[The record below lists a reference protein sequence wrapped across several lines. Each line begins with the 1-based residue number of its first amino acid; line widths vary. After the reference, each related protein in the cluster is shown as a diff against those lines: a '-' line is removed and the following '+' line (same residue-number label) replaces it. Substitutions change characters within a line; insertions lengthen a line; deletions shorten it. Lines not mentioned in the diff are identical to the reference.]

1 MSRLDQ
7 ILSAADMRAAAKR
20 RLPRSVFEFIDG
32 GAEDELTLRANRD
45 GFERAQILPRILAD
59 VSQPDLSTTLMGE
72 ALAAP
77 LVIAPMGSCVLARPG
92 ADLAIAR
99 AAAAM
104 GIPYTLS
111 TMSTTRL
118 ETVARAVDGPLWFQ
132 LYVLRD
138 KPFTYGLIDRARA
151 AGYGTLVVTTDLQAA
166 GKRERDLRNGISI
179 PLRPCLRH
187 LWEGITHPRWAWGV
201 LRGGAPQFENVR
213 GLLGDSDAG
222 LTVAYRVARNLDAA
236 FSWHDLARIRDYWP
250 GKLVVKGFLHPDD
263 ALRLAD
269 MGVDGLWLSNH
280 GGRQLDGS
288 ASSINALPLVKAAF
302 KGRPSPVLMLDSGVR
317 RGVDA
322 LKAIGLGAS
331 AVAFGRPALFGAAV
345 AGEAGV
351 RRVLAIMIDELSRSM
366 QLAGVPSVRDARLT
380 LIDAKG
386 QPIAA

>member
-1 MSRLDQ
+1 MSRLDR
-7 ILSAADMRAAAKR
+7 ILSLADMRAAARR

-32 GAEDELTLRANRD
+32 GAEDELTLRANRQD
-45 GFERAQILPRILAD
+45 FERLQIVPRILAD
-59 VSQPDLSTTLMGE
+59 VSQPDLATRLMDQDI
-72 ALAAP
+72 AAP
-77 LVIAPMGSCVLARPG
+77 LVISPMGSCVLARPG

-99 AAAAM
+99 AAASM

-118 ETVARAVDGPLWFQ
+118 EDVARAVDGPLWFQ

-138 KPFTYGLIDRARA
+138 KAFTYGLIDRARA
-151 AGYGTLVVTTDLQAA
+151 AGYDTLVVTTDLQAA

-179 PLRPCLRH
+179 PLRPSLRH
-187 LWEGITHPRWAWGV
+187 VWEGMTHPRWAWGV
-201 LRGGAPQFENVR
+201 MRGGAPQFENVR

-236 FSWHDLARIRDYWP
+236 FSWDELARIRAHWP
-250 GKLVVKGFLHPDD
+250 GKLVVKGFLHPQD

-269 MGVDGLWLSNH
+269 LGVDGLWLSNH

-288 ASSINALPLVKAAF
+288 ISSIGALSMVKAAF
-302 KGRPSPVLMLDSGVR
+302 QGRQSPTLMLDSGVR

-322 LKAIGLGAS
+322 LKAIGLGAH

-345 AGEAGV
+345 AGEEGV
-351 RRVLAIMIDELSRSM
+351 RRVLAIVIDELTRSM
-366 QLAGVPSVRDARLT
+366 QLAGVAAVRDATLT
-380 LIDAKG
+380 LVDANRSL
-386 QPIAA
+386 ASV

>member
-1 MSRLDQ
+1 MSALDR
-7 ILSAADMRAAAKR
+7 ILSTADMRAAARR

-32 GAEDELTLRANRD
+32 GAEDELTLAANRHD
-45 GFERAQILPRILAD
+45 FERLQIVPRILAD
-59 VSQPDLSTTLMGE
+59 VSQPDTATLLMDQSI
-72 ALAAP
+72 AAP

-99 AAAAM
+99 AAASM

-118 ETVARAVDGPLWFQ
+118 EDVARAVDGPLWFQ

-138 KPFTYGLIDRARA
+138 KAFTYGLIDRARA
-151 AGYGTLVVTTDLQAA
+151 AGYSTLVVTTDLQAA

-179 PLRPCLRH
+179 PLRPSLRH
-187 LWEGITHPRWAWGV
+187 VWEGITHPRWAWGV
-201 LRGGAPQFENVR
+201 VRGGAPQFENVR
-213 GLLGDSDAG
+213 GLMGDADAG

-236 FSWHDLARIRDYWP
+236 FAWADLARIRDHWP
-250 GKLVVKGFLHPDD
+250 GKLVVKGFLHPED

-269 MGVDGLWLSNH
+269 LGVDGLWLSNH

-288 ASSINALPLVKAAF
+288 MSSIGALSMVKAAF
-302 KGRPSPVLMLDSGVR
+302 QGRKAPALMLDSGVR

-322 LKAIGLGAS
+322 LKAIGLGAD

-345 AGEAGV
+345 AGEEGV
-351 RRVLAIMIDELSRSM
+351 GRVLGILVDELSRSM
-366 QLAGVPSVRDARLT
+366 QLAGVPAVRGAELT
-380 LIDAKG
+380 LVDAYRDLVAK
-386 QPIAA
+386 